1 MRRRHWKFLI
11 LAAVLLAAI
20 AGAGKLA
27 ALAVITLLLP
37 VYGLI
42 WMSMF
47 LIGFIILVS
56 IVLPISHRIIDSRQP
71 AAIEDEFTEEP
82 RRAA

>member
-1 MRRRHWKFLI
+1 MRRHWKLWV
-11 LAAVLLAAI
+11 LAAVLFAAI
-20 AGAGKLA
+20 AVDGKLV

-37 VYGLI
+37 VYGLL

-47 LIGFIILVS
+47 LIGFIILAS
-56 IVLPISHRIIDSRQP
+56 IVVPIGR
-71 AAIEDEFTEEP
+71 AILENSESTAVVHDIPEEP

>member
-1 MRRRHWKFLI
+1 MRRRHWKLLI
-11 LAAVLLAAI
+11 LAAILFAAI
-20 AGAGKLA
+20 AGAGKLV

-37 VYGLI
+37 VYGLL

-47 LIGFIILVS
+47 LIGFIVLVS
-56 IVLPISHRIIDSRQP
+56 IVLPISHRIAEHRQS
-71 AAIEDEFTEEP
+71 ASVEDEFPEEP

>member
-11 LAAVLLAAI
+11 LAAVLFAAI
-20 AGAGKLA
+20 AGAGKLVV
-27 ALAVITLLLP
+27 LAVLTLLLP
-37 VYGLI
+37 VYGLL

-47 LIGFIILVS
+47 LIGFILLVS
-56 IVLPISHRIIDSRQP
+56 IVLPISHRITENRQR
-71 AAIEDEFTEEP
+71 AIVEDELPEEP

>member
-20 AGAGKLA
+20 AGGGKLVA
-27 ALAVITLLLP
+27 FAVITLLLP
-37 VYGLI
+37 VYGLL

-47 LIGFIILVS
+47 LIGFIILAC
-56 IVLPISHRIIDSRQP
+56 IVLPISHKIIENRLKST
-71 AAIEDEFTEEP
+71 AEDEFPEEP

>member
-1 MRRRHWKFLI
+1 MFLI

-20 AGAGKLA
+20 AGAGNLVV
-27 ALAVITLLLP
+27 LAVITLLLP
-37 VYGLI
+37 VYGLL

-47 LIGFIILVS
+47 LIGFIILAS
-56 IVLPISHRIIDSRQP
+56 IVLPISRKIIENRQ
-71 AAIEDEFTEEP
+71 ASTVEDEFPEKP

>member
-20 AGAGKLA
+20 AGGGKLVV
-27 ALAVITLLLP
+27 LAVLTLLLP
-37 VYGLI
+37 VYGLL

-47 LIGFIILVS
+47 LIGFILLVS
-56 IVLPISHRIIDSRQP
+56 IVLPISHRITENRQSS
-71 AAIEDEFTEEP
+71 AVEDELPQEP

>member
-1 MRRRHWKFLI
+1 MRRHWKLLT
-11 LAAVLLAAI
+11 LAAILLAAA
-20 AGAGKLA
+20 AGGGELV

-37 VYGLI
+37 VYGLL

-56 IVLPISHRIIDSRQP
+56 IVLPISHIIENRASTTV
-71 AAIEDEFTEEP
+71 EDEFPEEP
-82 RRAA
+82 RHAA

>member
-27 ALAVITLLLP
+27 ALAIITLLLP
-37 VYGLI
+37 VYGLL

-47 LIGFIILVS
+47 LIGFIVLAA
-56 IVLPISHRIIDSRQP
+56 IVLPVSHKIIENRTTSE
-71 AAIEDEFTEEP
+71 AEDELPEEP
-82 RRAA
+82 RHAA

>member
-1 MRRRHWKFLI
+1 LI
-11 LAAVLLAAI
+11 LAAILLAAI
-20 AGAGKLA
+20 GGAGKLA

-37 VYGLI
+37 VYGLL

-56 IVLPISHRIIDSRQP
+56 IVVPVSRRIIENREATTAEHDIPQ
-71 AAIEDEFTEEP
+71 AP